1 MNRYTMNDFIKL
13 QKTIRE
19 QLHALVESPY
29 SPDDHH
35 RLKLLRHRLSVVNRI
50 IEEERRKWNR

>member
-1 MNRYTMNDFIKL
+1 MNDFIKL